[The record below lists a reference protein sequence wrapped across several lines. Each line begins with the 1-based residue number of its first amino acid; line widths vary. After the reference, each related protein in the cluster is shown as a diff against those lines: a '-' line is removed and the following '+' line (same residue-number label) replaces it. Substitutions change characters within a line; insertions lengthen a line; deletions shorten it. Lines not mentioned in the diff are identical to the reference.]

1 MKKTLLTFITLF
13 TVSCNS
19 DKNQM
24 IVSGDV
30 DGLRKG
36 TIYLQKEQD
45 STIVSLDSIKI
56 SGDSNFKL
64 STKIDEPDIYYLY
77 LDKDDGDSLNDII
90 TFFGNKGEITINT
103 SLSTFDSSYEIS
115 GSKNSELLREYF
127 SIIRKYNLQNLDL
140 LEIFYN
146 AQINN
151 NQKRIDSVNEKIE
164 NLIKRKYLY
173 SLNFSIT
180 NSENEISPYIAVS
193 QIPDANK
200 DLLKKVYDTLPEN
213 IKVSKYGKVLMEL
226 SVD

>member
-1 MKKTLLTFITLF
+1 MKKISLISLTLF
-13 TVSCNS
+13 IICCNS
-19 DKNQM
+19 NPNQM
-24 IVSGDV
+24 IVTGNV

-36 TIYLQKEQD
+36 TIYLQKELD
-45 STIVSLDSIKI
+45 STIISLDSLKIK
-56 SGDSNFKL
+56 GNSNFKL
-64 STKIDEPDIYYLY
+64 NTVIDEPDIYYLY
-77 LDKDDGDSLNDII
+77 LNKDDGDSLNDII
-90 TFFGNKGEITINT
+90 TFFGNKGEINISTR
-103 SLSTFDSSYEIS
+103 LSTFDSSYEIS

-151 NQKRIDSVNEKIE
+151 NQKRIDSVNEKLE

>member
-1 MKKTLLTFITLF
+1 MKKISLISLTLF
-13 TVSCNS
+13 IICCNS
-19 DKNQM
+19 NQNQM
-24 IVSGDV
+24 SVSGKV

-36 TIYLQKEQD
+36 TIYLQREID
-45 STIVSLDSIKI
+45 SAIVSLDSIKI
-56 SGDSNFKL
+56 KGNSNFKL
-64 STKIDEPDIYYLY
+64 NTVIDEPDIYYLY
-77 LDKDDGDSLNDII
+77 LNKDDGDSLNDII

-151 NQKRIDSVNEKIE
+151 NQKTIDSVNEKLE
-164 NLIKRKYLY
+164 SLIKRKYLY

-180 NSENEISPYIAVS
+180 NSANEISPYIVVS
-193 QIPDANK
+193 QIPDVNI
-200 DLLKKVYDTLPEN
+200 DLLRKVYDTLPED

-226 SVD
+226 TLD

>member
-1 MKKTLLTFITLF
+1 MKKTSLISIALFIIC
-13 TVSCNS
+13 CNS
-19 DKNQM
+19 DQNQM
-24 IVSGDV
+24 IVSGKV

-36 TIYLQKEQD
+36 TIYLQKELD
-45 STIVSLDSIKI
+45 STIVSLDSVKI
-56 SGDSNFKL
+56 NGNSDFKL
-64 STKIDEPDIYYLY
+64 STVIDEPDIYYLY
-77 LDKDDGDSLNDII
+77 LNKDDGDSLNDII
-90 TFFGNKGEITINT
+90 TFFGNKGEININT
-103 SLSTFDSSYEIS
+103 RLSTFDSSYEIS

-151 NQKRIDSVNEKIE
+151 NQKTIDSVNEKLE

-180 NSENEISPYIAVS
+180 NSANEISPYIVVS
-193 QIPDANK
+193 QIPDVNI
-200 DLLKKVYDTLPEN
+200 DLLRKVYDTLPED

-226 SVD
+226 TLD